1 MPIDIQCPDC
11 EHVFGVPSSMAGKR
25 TLCRGCNAALI
36 VPDAG
41 AEEIPLEKASARPSG
56 RIAPVDE
63 KPPNWDTPIPFR
75 SPGPIVGVLLIAWL
89 ASTLVLIGYGLART
103 PTAATTKPAP
113 YTPTPKAPEPIDPE
127 PKAVNPGQ
135 TPGYEREIILPNR
148 EVILPRYGKES
159 QIAENSHLPPN
170 WYIVKESTSSGAA
183 FHLHDSGR
191 GHIAAS
197 IPESGSRAVGVQI
210 TASPSGLWLAQVADS
225 TLRLHSSRNPDD
237 PILKWEPYS
246 GAGRTRNL
254 ARCAILSDERL
265 LTVSD
270 DGSFDLWAIPG
281 GDYIRR
287 VVALPAN
294 RDRAA
299 VGSDV
304 CHERSLLAV
313 RDGSKLGVYSLE
325 DDASGTLAEFATA
338 GLSDS
343 RIRFTPDGK
352 RIAAISR
359 VVSTPAMID
368 DRVEIFDIAA
378 AKRTASWTI
387 PSGRRDIDE
396 WAWSVGSEEML
407 VHRRDLGAVSAY
419 RLSDGKLQSA
429 IELGEARNNALLDGP
444 AQRLHILASPPLPA
458 RLYGFDLP
466 LRTPANLQKNPVW
479 EYKAGVLELKK
490 AAR

>member
-1 MPIDIQCPDC
+1 
-11 EHVFGVPSSMAGKR
+11 MAGKR

-36 VPDAG
+36 VPEAG
-41 AEEIPLEKASARPSG
+41 IEEVPIEEAPSRPS
-56 RIAPVDE
+56 RRREPVEE
-63 KPPNWDTPIPFR
+63 KLPNWDTPIPFR

-113 YTPTPKAPEPIDPE
+113 YTPTPKPPEPTNPE
-127 PKAVNPGQ
+127 PKAADPGQ

-148 EVILPRYGKES
+148 EVILPRYGRQSE
-159 QIAENSHLPPN
+159 IAGNSHLPPN
-170 WYIVKESTSSGAA
+170 WLIVKESTSSGAT

-197 IPESGSRAVGVQI
+197 VPESSSRAVGVQI
-210 TASPSGLWLAQVADS
+210 TASPSGLWLAQVAES

-237 PILKWEPYS
+237 PVLKWEPYS
-246 GAGRTRNL
+246 GTGRTRKL

-294 RDRAA
+294 RDRAT
-299 VGSDV
+299 VGSDI

-313 RDGSKLGVYSLE
+313 RHGSNLGVYSLE

-338 GLSDS
+338 GPSDS

-352 RIAAISR
+352 RIVAITP
-359 VVSTPAMID
+359 VVSTSATID
-368 DRVEIFDIAA
+368 DHAEIFDIAA
-378 AKRTASWTI
+378 VKRTATWTI
-387 PSGRRDIDE
+387 PSGRRDTDG
-396 WAWSVGSEEML
+396 WAWSVGTQEML
-407 VHRRDLGAVSAY
+407 VHRRTLGAVSVY

-429 IELGEARNNALLDGP
+429 IELGEARNNAILDGP
-444 AQRLHILASPPLPA
+444 ARRLHILVSPPLPA
-458 RLYGFDLP
+458 RLYGYDLP

-490 AAR
+490 AVR